1 MAVIEKFYGKIERE
15 SLSFD
20 DNEVALRLKTERGY
34 TNEIIDE
41 CKEIL
46 LNNVDCRYCAVMVDV
61 SVTEE
66 KNIDLGFLKTE
77 SKSLAKNL
85 SGCNRCYIMAV
96 TLGNKV
102 DMLLKRLSVSSV
114 AKHYITDALASA
126 LAESAA
132 DMAEGLVKADN
143 DCKPRFSPGYADLS
157 LDIQSD
163 VLNIL
168 EASRYLGVS
177 ISKTNLMTP
186 QKTITAFIGI
196 KNRE

>member
-1 MAVIEKFYGKIERE
+1 MAVIERFYGKIERE

-41 CKEIL
+41 CKQIL
-46 LNNVDCRYCAVMVDV
+46 LDNVDCRYCAVRVDV
-61 SVTEE
+61 CVTDE
-66 KNIDLGFLKTE
+66 KLIDLGFFKTE
-77 SKSLAKNL
+77 SSALAKNL
-85 SGCNRCYIMAV
+85 CGCNQCYIMAV
-96 TLGNKV
+96 TLGNRV
-102 DMLLKRLSVSSV
+102 DMLLKRLSISSI

-132 DMAEGLVKADN
+132 DMAERLVKADN

-163 VLNIL
+163 VLKIL
-168 EASRYLGVS
+168 EASKYLGVS

-196 KNRE
+196 KN